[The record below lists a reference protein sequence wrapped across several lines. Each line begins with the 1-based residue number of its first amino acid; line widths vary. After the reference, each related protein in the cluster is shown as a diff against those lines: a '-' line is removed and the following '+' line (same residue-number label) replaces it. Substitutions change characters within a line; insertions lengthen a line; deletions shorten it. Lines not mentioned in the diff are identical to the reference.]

1 MLAGVRA
8 FQLLA
13 LCTLAR
19 PDLVPRTPNTLEVIG
34 ELTADELAGVTV
46 SSSTFGSLRS
56 RGDGHSQVPICFL
69 SLVNLLHIAFSVRS
83 HRRGDVIPPRC

>member
-34 ELTADELAGVTV
+34 ELTADELAEVAV
-46 SSSTFGSLRS
+46 SS
-56 RGDGHSQVPICFL
+56 VPY
-69 SLVNLLHIAFSVRS
+69 
-83 HRRGDVIPPRC
+83 

>member
-19 PDLVPRTPNTLEVIG
+19 PDLAPRTPNTLEVIG
-34 ELTADELAGVTV
+34 ELTADELAEVAV
-46 SSSTFGSLRS
+46 SS
-56 RGDGHSQVPICFL
+56 VPY
-69 SLVNLLHIAFSVRS
+69 
-83 HRRGDVIPPRC
+83 